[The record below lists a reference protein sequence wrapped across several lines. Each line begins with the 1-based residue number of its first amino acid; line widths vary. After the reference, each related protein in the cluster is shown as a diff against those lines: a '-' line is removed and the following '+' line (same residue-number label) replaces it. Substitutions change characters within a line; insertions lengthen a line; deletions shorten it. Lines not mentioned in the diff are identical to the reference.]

1 VSVEKHRTIAIGPLI
16 GLAGGVLLFVSLFLE
31 WYESE
36 SDEPI
41 LTAFTVFEVLDLVL
55 AALAIG
61 AVVALAESLGVR
73 LPSSGP
79 PSRARLG
86 LPLGAAALL
95 LIVFQLLNDP
105 PFIVG
110 SDRGPELGLW
120 LALAGALLIVAGGL
134 LSVARISLALD
145 IEQRR
150 AERRQAAEPP
160 ATESEAPTAREPDVD
175 PSTPQPPAP
184 GRTQRPGPG
193 PERRG

>member
-36 SDEPI
+36 GDEPL
-41 LTAFTVFEVLDLVL
+41 LTAFTVFEVLDVML
-55 AALAIG
+55 ALLALG
-61 AVVALAESLGVR
+61 AVVALAESLGFR
-73 LPSSGP
+73 LPSAGP
-79 PSRARLG
+79 SARARLG
-86 LPLGAAALL
+86 LPLGAAALV

-134 LSVARISLALD
+134 LAVARISLALD
-145 IEQRR
+145 VEQRR

-160 ATESEAPTAREPDVD
+160 ATESEAPTVREPGVD
-175 PSTPQPPAP
+175 PAAPEPPP
-184 GRTQRPGPG
+184 GRTQGPGPG
-193 PERRG
+193 PERPG

>member
-36 SDEPI
+36 SDEPT
-41 LTAFTVFEVLDLVL
+41 LTAFTVFEVLDVML
-55 AALAIG
+55 ALLAVG

-73 LPSSGP
+73 LPSGP
-79 PSRARLG
+79 SSRVRLG

-95 LIVFQLLNDP
+95 LIIFQLLNDP

-110 SDRGPELGLW
+110 SDRGPEIGLW

-134 LSVARISLALD
+134 LAVARISLALD
-145 IEQRR
+145 VEQRR
-150 AERRQAAEPP
+150 AERRQAEPP
-160 ATESEAPTAREPDVD
+160 PTESEAPTAREPDVD
-175 PSTPQPPAP
+175 PATPQPPP
-184 GRTQRPGPG
+184 SGRTQRPGPG
-193 PERRG
+193 PGPERRG